1 MSLSSR
7 DEDSTESMF
16 EDSRERGES
25 DCGPGLGST
34 PAIRSR
40 SIINVLIRQVTRK
53 DQIKMWTNLRGVG
66 GITML
71 GLNGVK
77 RWMAMTVKL

>member
-34 PAIRSR
+34 PAMRSK
-40 SIINVLIRQVTRK
+40 SMTNVLTKQVIRK
-53 DQIKMWTNLRGVG
+53 DQIKIWTNFKGVG
-66 GITML
+66 GITTL

-77 RWMAMTVKL
+77 RWITMTVKL